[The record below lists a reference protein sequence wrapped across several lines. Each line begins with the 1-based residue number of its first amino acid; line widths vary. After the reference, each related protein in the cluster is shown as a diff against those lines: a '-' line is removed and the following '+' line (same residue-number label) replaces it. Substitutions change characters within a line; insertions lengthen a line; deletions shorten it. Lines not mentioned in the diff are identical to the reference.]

1 MGFNPRR
8 AQEAGIDVQ
17 EVLDSWQKH
26 LLDERDRLRQH
37 PELAEKRPERL
48 AVAVQRVCNAYGVHW
63 TSLGGLPEG
72 VEEIRVSATS
82 VEAARNHLSVAQL
95 VEVRFRKGLAEA
107 MQRAG
112 MYHGHTLEGRREAF
126 ARAIDASVDVV
137 DLP

>member
-37 PELAEKRPERL
+37 PELERRQERL
-48 AVAVQRVCNAYGVHW
+48 AVAVQQQCNAYGVHW

-72 VEEIRVSATS
+72 VEEIKASASS

-112 MYHGHTLEGRREAF
+112 MYHAHTLEGRREAF
-126 ARAIDASVDVV
+126 ARARDASVDVV
-137 DLP
+137 DVP